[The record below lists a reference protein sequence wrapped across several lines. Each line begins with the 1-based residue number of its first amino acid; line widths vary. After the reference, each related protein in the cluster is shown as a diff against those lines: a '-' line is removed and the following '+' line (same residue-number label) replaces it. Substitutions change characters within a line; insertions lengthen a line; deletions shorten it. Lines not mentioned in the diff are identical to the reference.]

1 MLNTCISMWHQRYK
15 KLRKTKAKILNFATR
30 KKSPNKNTK
39 ATATSPENSLEKQK
53 KECSFF
59 LKNYELLI

>member
-1 MLNTCISMWHQRYK
+1 MTPTLL

-30 KKSPNKNTK
+30 KKSPNKKQK

-53 KECSFF
+53 RM
-59 LKNYELLI
+59 LILLTKNYELLI